1 MRGAVQFTPGQ
12 PGPKMTL
19 TVPAYRD
26 NGIWFP
32 QTPPGDTRADIVW
45 SKAATQNAIRAAAA
59 TTDLDPFAKYPD
71 WVRPYFAAQEGTLL
85 DAGCGYGRVS
95 IPLLKSNPGLRCVGV
110 DASPVMLDKFVELAK
125 QHGVDDRVELY
136 CGDIN
141 ALPFV
146 DCHFQYV
153 LSCAVLLHLPKEDA
167 KNAIHEFRRVLVKNG
182 TLVLAGSF
190 PNALNPEG
198 VANIRHNFRA
208 KKNGPVRVYTRPE
221 VKQLFKDFSRVAVEA
236 HQMIVLP
243 RRIGPV
249 TMPFARF
256 SRKVNTYCSRRL
268 MEAFK
273 HSGYVVN
280 HHDVTATK

>member
-1 MRGAVQFTPGQ
+1 MLL
-12 PGPKMTL
+12 TL
-19 TVPAYRD
+19 PAFRD

-32 QTPPGDTRADIVW
+32 RTPQGDTRADLVW
-45 SKAATQNAIRAAAA
+45 SKVASQNAIRAAAA
-59 TTDLDPFAKYPD
+59 TTGDDPFAKYPD
-71 WVRPYFAAQEGTLL
+71 WVAPYFAGQEGTLL

-125 QHGVDDRVELY
+125 EHGVDDRVELY
-136 CGDIN
+136 CGN
-141 ALPFV
+141 VNTLPFP
-146 DCHFQYV
+146 DGHFQFV
-153 LSCAVLLHLPKEDA
+153 LSCAVLLHLPKQDA
-167 KNAIHEFRRVLVKNG
+167 KEAIHEFRRVLVRNG

-198 VANIRHNFRA
+198 VVNIRHNFLA

-221 VKQLFKDFSRVAVEA
+221 VTQLFKDYSRVAVEA

-243 RRIGPV
+243 RSIGSM

-256 SRKVNTYCSRRL
+256 SRQVNQYCSRRF

-273 HSGYVVN
+273 HSGWVVN
-280 HHDVTATK
+280 HHNVTAIK